1 MDGEFLVDTVTAFLV
16 DTRCKQLE
24 KLSFMPTNM
33 ILFTEP
39 AEKRSTAFL

>member
-1 MDGEFLVDTVTAFLV
+1 MDGEFLVDTIHCLSCGVV
-16 DTRCKQLE
+16 DTLE